1 MCKGCSRDD
10 ISIQGNRKQAKMSQ
24 FDTYTITCRN
34 VFRTVNDILI
44 LLKLILSFILFVVM
58 FFLLM
63 IERIYNFFFFTVK
76 LSTGLIFFPFVFCS
90 SASGNTIYSLQ
101 WQKNQFNKSVSI
113 ENIIYPV

>member
-1 MCKGCSRDD
+1 MCKDCSRDD

-63 IERIYNFFFFTVK
+63 IERIYNFFFFYSK
-76 LSTGLIFFPFVFCS
+76 IKYRFNFFPIC
-90 SASGNTIYSLQ
+90 IL
-101 WQKNQFNKSVSI
+101 
-113 ENIIYPV
+113 